1 MLTLLTGRSGRL
13 WPRIIAEMGEAHAAG
28 APSLLLIVPNQYT
41 LQAEV
46 ELVGRLDLP
55 GLLHIEVLSPERLL
69 TRVFA
74 VAGSPERVRIDGRG
88 KAMMLTD
95 VLQKSRKSLRYF
107 EGSAERRGFVD
118 RLSAHI
124 AAFKRAGL
132 TAEELAEKAAALPK
146 GDALADKLADLSLI
160 YARYEER
167 LSGAFLDGEDAQD
180 ALRERLPG
188 SGMLDR
194 ARVWVYGFDDLSGQ
208 FLRLLAVMARGAQS
222 VRLAL
227 TLDQAAA
234 PDGAAFEAARKT
246 MARLAR
252 HWDTEGLLWEREH
265 IADALP
271 AAPEIAHLEAQLFAA
286 RPQSLPQSAEAV
298 SLFVAR
304 DPYDEAMRAAEGL
317 VCAAR
322 EGGIRFDE
330 MAVVAG
336 DLEGYAGAIETA
348 FARSGIPF
356 HLARKRPALAHPLLR
371 GWLAAIRCVTRD
383 WRAEDALD
391 WLKSGLCALEPDGT
405 DQLENYAIE
414 HGLRGAKWRREI
426 ADPALEALRAQF
438 TQPLEALQARLAK
451 ARRDKDS
458 AGVLAAAYA
467 LLEDVDAYAT
477 LQQWQQDFSAR
488 GLFTE
493 AADCALAWRLLLET
507 LDQLYALQPTDA
519 APLGGAA
526 LSQVLESGLR
536 AAELG
541 ALPASPGAVQV
552 GQLGHAKLGGG
563 IRLLYLI
570 GMQDGVLHRGEVSLL
585 TDAETARAAD
595 LTGAG
600 DAFEPKGDALA
611 QRMQVGL
618 LDTLAAPAERLVI
631 SYALSNA
638 AGDAQR
644 PAAVLERM
652 RRILALPPPEL
663 AEGLLFH
670 APGVALDAMGGA
682 LRAAAARGDH
692 LPDETAEA
700 ASWLLKAP
708 ETRAQAARILAQLAA
723 PASREALPPGG
734 ARALYL
740 HTRASVSRLE
750 TFARC
755 PYQHFITYGVR
766 PSPRRAFEVAP
777 DETGTFYHRAM
788 EDYTRAAI
796 RHPDWPNLSHEA
808 SDALMDAALA
818 PLRAEWAD
826 APLGDNAMR
835 RALGDAFCR
844 IARRAAWTYAS
855 QSRKSL
861 FRTEDS
867 EARFGTMGTLPPL
880 PLHLPDG
887 RTIFLEGRID
897 RIDLFQDDGNNYLR
911 VVDYKSGG
919 MALDPS
925 RVYAGQQL
933 QLLLYLSAALAAHP
947 GAQAAGAF
955 YARFWDPL
963 AKVDSRDP
971 EEIEAVLADKLR
983 LKGVMLGDMR
993 VVRAME
999 DGQNLIT
1006 KKGELRKDDRLLPKE
1021 GMDALLRHAH
1031 SKAEGLSG
1039 RIGTGEIHPR
1049 PAELGTWRACAQCDY
1064 RSICGYDAALPGHAP
1079 NPMEKLRKFADLA
1092 DRIGKK

>member
-13 WPRIIAEMGEAHAAG
+13 WPRIIAEMGQAHAAG
-28 APSLLLIVPNQYT
+28 AASLLLIVPNQYT

-55 GLLHIEVLSPERLL
+55 GLLRIEVLSPERLL

-95 VLQKSRKSLRYF
+95 VLQKARKSLRYF

-132 TAEELAEKAAALPK
+132 TPEDLAEKAAALPA
-146 GDALADKLADLSLI
+146 GDALADKLADLSLV

-180 ALRERLPG
+180 ALRDRLPG
-188 SGMLDR
+188 SGMLDG
-194 ARVWVYGFDDLSGQ
+194 AHVWVYGFDDLSGQ
-208 FLRLLAVMARGAQS
+208 FLRLLAVMARGADS

-227 TLDQAAA
+227 TLDQATA

-252 HWDTEGLLWEREH
+252 HWDAEGLLWKREH
-265 IADALP
+265 IAEALP
-271 AAPEIAHLEAQLFAA
+271 AAPDIAHLEAELFAA
-286 RPQSLPQSAEAV
+286 RPRVFPQAAEAV

-317 VCAAR
+317 VRAVR
-322 EGGIRFDE
+322 EGGIRFEE

-391 WLKSGLCALEPDGT
+391 WLKSGLCALDADST
-405 DQLENYAIE
+405 DRLENYAIE
-414 HGLRGAKWRREI
+414 HGLRGGKWRREI
-426 ADPALEALRAQF
+426 ADPALEALRMQF
-438 TQPLEALQARLAK
+438 TQPLEALQSRLAK
-451 ARRDKDS
+451 ARREKDG
-458 AGVLAAAYA
+458 AGVLAAAYQ

-477 LQQWQQDFSAR
+477 LQQWQQDFAAR

-507 LDQLYALQPTDA
+507 LDQLYALQPADA

-526 LSQVLESGLR
+526 LSQVLEGGLR

-570 GMQDGVLHRGEVSLL
+570 GMQDGVLHRGEASLL
-585 TDAETARAAD
+585 TEAETARAAD
-595 LTGAG
+595 LTGLG
-600 DAFEPKGDALA
+600 DAFEAQGDALA

-618 LDTLAAPAERLVI
+618 LDTLAAPSERLVI
-631 SYALSNA
+631 SYALSSA

-644 PAAVLERM
+644 PAAVLDRM
-652 RRILALPPPEL
+652 RRILQLPAPEL
-663 AEGLLFH
+663 AEGALFH

-682 LRAAAARGDH
+682 IRAAAARSDA
-692 LPDETAEA
+692 LPEETAEA
-700 ASWLLKAP
+700 IGWLLHAP
-708 ETRAQAARILAQLAA
+708 ETRAQAARIAAQLAA

-740 HTRASVSRLE
+740 HIRASVSRLE

-755 PYQHFITYGVR
+755 PYQHFITYGMR

-788 EDYTRAAI
+788 EDYTRAAL
-796 RHPDWPNLSHEA
+796 RHPDWPHLSHAA

-855 QSRKSL
+855 QTQRSL
-861 FRTEDS
+861 FRTEDL
-867 EARFGTMGTLPPL
+867 EARFGAAGGLPPL
-880 PLHLPDG
+880 PLQLPDG
-887 RTIFLEGRID
+887 QTIYLEGRID
-897 RIDLFQDDGNNYLR
+897 RIDRYAVEGENFLR
-911 VVDYKSGG
+911 VVDYKSGS
-919 MALDPS
+919 AVLDPS

-933 QLLLYLSAALAAHP
+933 QLLLYLEAALAAHP
-947 GAQAAGAF
+947 GAHPAGAF
-955 YARFWDPL
+955 YARFFDPL
-963 AKVDSRDP
+963 VKEESRDP
-971 EEIEAVLADKLR
+971 DIIEAKLSHELR
-983 LKGVMLGDMR
+983 LKGVMLGDKR
-993 VVRAME
+993 VVSAME
-999 DGQNLIT
+999 DGQRLIT
-1006 KKGELRKDDRLLPKE
+1006 GKGELRKDDRLLPPE
-1021 GMDALLRHAH
+1021 GLDALLSHAH
-1031 SKAEGLSG
+1031 SKAEGLAA
-1039 RIGTGEIHPR
+1039 RIGQGEIHPR
-1049 PAELGTWRACAQCDY
+1049 PAQLSAWRACAQCDY
-1064 RSICGYDAALPGHAP
+1064 RGICGFDPALPGHAP
-1079 NPMEKLRKFADLA
+1079 HPMEKIRKFVELTE
-1092 DRIGKK
+1092 RVKK